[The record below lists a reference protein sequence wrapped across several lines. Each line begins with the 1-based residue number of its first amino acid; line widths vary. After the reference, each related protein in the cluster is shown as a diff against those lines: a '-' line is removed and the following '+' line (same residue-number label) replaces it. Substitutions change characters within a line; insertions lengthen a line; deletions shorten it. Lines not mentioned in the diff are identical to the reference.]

1 MKNFDL
7 NWFAIRGLLKIRRNK
22 LLCIGVVF
30 CAVLIVQM
38 IAKSA

>member
-22 LLCIGVVF
+22 LLCIGVLF

-38 IAKSA
+38 VTNA